1 VKIYTK
7 KQHWKLWLAGFA
19 VVIIGAS
26 LWYTNVLVKTVSEEE
41 RKKVELWAEAVQ
53 KRATLVK
60 YTEKLF
66 ERLKIEERKRAEI
79 WAQAIQNLGTT
90 SDNDALSFYL
100 KVASENNTIPAIIVD
115 QQNRI
120 NYINN
125 VDSLKYGTPA
135 EFTGLIKDDFSTY
148 KPIVIYDGF
157 SNNYYIYYQD
167 SKVFT
172 ELRDVLD
179 NIIQSFISE
188 VVVNSASVPVIVT
201 DADAKMIIASGNLE
215 SEINSDTAAMKLL
228 TLEMKAENTPLQIEL
243 PDYGKCLIY
252 YKNSFL
258 LTQLKFY
265 PVVQF
270 SVIAL
275 FMMVA
280 YFLFSFSRRAE
291 QNRVWVG
298 MSKETA
304 HQLGTPLSSLMA
316 WMEILRMKG
325 IDEDTLSEIGKDVQR
340 LEVITERFSKIGS
353 IPELQVNDLGIVL
366 EESVQY
372 MMPRTSKKI
381 QVKIHSE
388 MLDNDRAIVQ
398 MNVPLFDWVIE
409 NLIRNAIDA
418 MEGQGGS
425 LDIIFGDKG
434 KWYFVDVSDTGKGIA
449 SSKLKTVFEPG
460 YTSKKRGWGL
470 GLSLTKRIIE
480 NYHQGRIFVKKS
492 ELGKGTTFRILLP
505 KQEGNSN

>member
-1 VKIYTK
+1 MKIYTK

-135 EFTGLIKDDFSTY
+135 EFTGLIKKDFSTY

-201 DADAKMIIASGNLE
+201 DANARMIIASGNLE
-215 SEINSDTAAMKLL
+215 SDINSDTSAMKLL

-265 PVVQF
+265 PFVQF
-270 SVIAL
+270 AVIAL

-280 YFLFSFSRRAE
+280 YFLFNFSRRAE

-316 WMEILRMKG
+316 WMEMLRMKG
-325 IDEDTLSEIGKDVQR
+325 IDEETLSEIGKDIQR
-340 LEVITERFSKIGS
+340 LEIITERFSKIGS

-449 SSKLKTVFEPG
+449 SSKLKAVFEPG

-480 NYHQGRIFVKKS
+480 NYHQGKIFVKKS
-492 ELGKGTTFRILLP
+492 ELGKGTTFRVLLP
-505 KQEGNSN
+505 KFEGNKS

>member
-1 VKIYTK
+1 
-7 KQHWKLWLAGFA
+7 
-19 VVIIGAS
+19 
-26 LWYTNVLVKTVSEEE
+26 VKTVSVEE

-79 WAQAIQNLGTT
+79 WAQAIHNLAKT
-90 SDNDALSFYL
+90 NENAALTFYL

-115 QQNRI
+115 QENRVNDHTNI
-120 NYINN
+120 DT
-125 VDSLKYGTPA
+125 VKYGDPKGK
-135 EFTGLIKDDFSTY
+135 EFSGLVKKDFSTN
-148 KPIVIYDGF
+148 KPIEIYDGY
-157 SNNYYIYYQD
+157 SSNYYIYYQE
-167 SKVFT
+167 SKVFS

-228 TLEMKAENTPLQIEL
+228 TLEMQAENIPLQIEL

-275 FMMVA
+275 FMIVA

-325 IDEDTLSEIGKDVQR
+325 IDEDTLAEIGKDVQR

-353 IPELQVNDLGIVL
+353 VPELQVNDLGIVL

-381 QVKIHSE
+381 HVNIVSE
-388 MLDNDRAIVQ
+388 MPDGDGAVVQ
-398 MNVPLFDWVIE
+398 MNIPLFDWVIE

-418 MEGQGGS
+418 MEGHGGS
-425 LDIIFGDKG
+425 LDIVYGEKG
-434 KWYFVDVSDTGKGIA
+434 KWYFVDVTDTGKGIA

-505 KQEGNSN
+505 KQEGNNSK